1 MVTADWR
8 SQTLGTSPL
17 SLLTIQYCPSSWR
30 TQDMRTGSRSREL
43 SYCVA
48 SDSLNS
54 YSVGKLPGC
63 GLWLVPGPTR
73 IRSSSGNNLG
83 GILLEIHLS

>member
-30 TQDMRTGSRSREL
+30 TQDMRTGIAAVNCRTVSLLIPLTAIRWV
-43 SYCVA
+43 SYPGV
-48 SDSLNS
+48 
-54 YSVGKLPGC
+54 GC
-63 GLWLVPGPTR
+63 G
-73 IRSSSGNNLG
+73 
-83 GILLEIHLS
+83 